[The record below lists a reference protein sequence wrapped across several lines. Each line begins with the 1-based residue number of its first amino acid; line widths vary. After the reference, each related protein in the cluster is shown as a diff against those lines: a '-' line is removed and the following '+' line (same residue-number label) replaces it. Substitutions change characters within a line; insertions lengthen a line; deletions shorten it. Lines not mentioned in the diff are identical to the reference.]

1 MPGTELINVGRRAR
15 LKGWWVWA
23 LLALLLSYSF
33 DLECLVEQH
42 SCKTQV
48 VHSEPGTDCTQPGL
62 TPLSVALLPTTPG
75 ITVPAP
81 LVLTPIKMEWSVPDL
96 PRQSWRAV
104 PLGLRAPPLA

>member
-1 MPGTELINVGRRAR
+1 M
-15 LKGWWVWA
+15 WA

-81 LVLTPIKMEWSVPDL
+81 LVVTPVEMEWSVPDL

>member
-1 MPGTELINVGRRAR
+1 MPGTELIIVERRAR

-81 LVLTPIKMEWSVPDL
+81 LVVTPVEMEWSVPDL